1 MLESLRNFLTGPRL
15 FIVIACCAL
24 PFVFLGTSSLST
36 AFGGSL
42 GTINGEDVTESDF
55 QVATNITI
63 QQFKSVYGEDF
74 DFNMLDEETQLDQ
87 IKQQLIVQKVLLSN
101 ARNFGMINKTSEKEA
116 KKSIIK
122 NPAFQVD
129 GIFNES
135 VFEAQVNSTGQT
147 KDEYIELTSKLMAA
161 ESYRS
166 AVSSISFATQQES
179 LDLAMLLE
187 QTIDIDFIKIDF
199 DALKQNISNTDDEL
213 TQYYSDNQILFYS
226 DEKRSFSYII
236 LSADN
241 YEDKVVIPEDYLEN
255 AYSEYLSKANERSQ
269 TRISHIMVDKSNHA
283 TSEEAYAVIESVN
296 VKLDSGESF
305 SELVATFSDDFVS
318 RDTGG
323 DLEYYSADIFPVE
336 FGEAIK
342 GLSIGDTS
350 SIVEIDE
357 SFHILKVTELTEAEI
372 LPLSEV
378 EDKFITELVSAESV
392 ALMNDDFIEL
402 DDMISSNSSIESIGD
417 ALTQDIFSSKSFT
430 ASNFTFDINDTR
442 IVDYIFSSE
451 SEIGVAEAIELDNS
465 FIILSINNIEE
476 ASLISYENVKDTV
489 ASYLSDIKA
498 VEKKSL
504 LVEQLN
510 LAKSNETFNEFISD
524 YSFIIKD
531 SFVEVGRNSSLMPP
545 EILSEL
551 FKYSPLETVS
561 MDSNNG
567 DMYMVDVLK
576 LNQPSDDDIDKLLEE
591 YQNFAEQKNSQMMSD
606 IINKELFDS
615 ARVNLTNSAL

>member
-1 MLESLRNFLTGPRL
+1 MIDKLESTRILYMNLR
-15 FIVIACCAL
+15 
-24 PFVFLGTSSLST
+24 
-36 AFGGSL
+36 
-42 GTINGEDVTESDF
+42 
-55 QVATNITI
+55 
-63 QQFKSVYGEDF
+63 
-74 DFNMLDEETQLDQ
+74 TQ
-87 IKQQLIVQKVLLSN
+87 
-101 ARNFGMINKTSEKEA
+101 
-116 KKSIIK
+116 
-122 NPAFQVD
+122 
-129 GIFNES
+129 
-135 VFEAQVNSTGQT
+135 
-147 KDEYIELTSKLMAA
+147 
-161 ESYRS
+161 
-166 AVSSISFATQQES
+166 
-179 LDLAMLLE
+179 
-187 QTIDIDFIKIDF
+187 KIDF
-199 DALKQNISNTDDEL
+199 DQLKESISSSDEEL
-213 TQYYSDNQILFYS
+213 NDYYLSNEGLFYS
-226 DEKRSFSYII
+226 DEERAFSYIV
-236 LSADN
+236 LTSDN
-241 YEDKVVIPEDYLEN
+241 YKDRVSIPEGFVED
-255 AYSEYLSKANERSQ
+255 AYAEYLLKANERSQ
-269 TRISHIMVDKSNHA
+269 TRISHIMIDKNNHPSSEDAYKVVDDIKSK
-283 TSEEAYAVIESVN
+283 IEN
-296 VKLDSGESF
+296 GESF
-305 SELVATFSDDFVS
+305 SELASIFSDDIVS

-323 DLEYYSADIFPVE
+323 DLEYFSDVFPVE

-342 GLSIGDTS
+342 GIAVGGTS
-350 SIVEIDE
+350 SIVELDD
-357 SFHILKVTELTEAEI
+357 SFHLIKVTEINEADI
-372 LPLSEV
+372 QPLSEL
-378 EDKFITELVSAESV
+378 KSKIITDLVDSESR

-489 ASYLSDIKA
+489 SSYLSDIKA

-510 LAKSNETFNEFISD
+510 LAKSNETFNEFILD

-551 FKYSPLETVS
+551 FKHSPLETVS

-615 ARVNLTNSAL
+615 ARVNLDNIGDLDGKVS